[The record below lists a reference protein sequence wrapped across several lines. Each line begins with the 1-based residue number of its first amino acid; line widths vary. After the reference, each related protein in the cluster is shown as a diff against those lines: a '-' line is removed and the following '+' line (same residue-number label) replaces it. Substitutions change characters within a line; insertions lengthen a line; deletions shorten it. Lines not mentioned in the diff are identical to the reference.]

1 MITKKREMA
10 EWILDF
16 FRRAKVDTGQ
26 IVMMRSIQNKLI
38 ELNPKER
45 DMFVSVANELI
56 QNGYFTYE
64 ESTPQCLRLTQKGRD
79 YIYEPET
86 QLDCCYDSN
95 KLTGTQ
101 AQYIEQWHDS
111 FVHYINGL
119 WGMIEGLSLLP
130 ETTDDDKQGLAL
142 CRLILNGQ
150 DVNDVKN
157 SLSKGTVSQE
167 VLDKIEHI
175 NKRLV
180 DVAIE
185 NIRTNTLMKEFL
197 KRLSY
202 LRIEQEKKGAEN
214 RLNLLKIPY
223 KNEGDR
229 W

>member
-1 MITKKREMA
+1 MMAKKSEMA

-26 IVMMRSIQNKLI
+26 IVLMRSIQNKLI

-45 DMFVSVANELI
+45 DLFVSVANELI

-79 YIYEPET
+79 YIYEPEA
-86 QLDCCYDSN
+86 QLDCCYDGN
-95 KLTGTQ
+95 KLTVTQ
-101 AQYIEQWHDS
+101 AQYIKQWHDS
-111 FVHYINGL
+111 FVSYINGL
-119 WGMIEGLSLLP
+119 LGMIEGLALLP
-130 ETTDDDKQGLAL
+130 GATEDDRQGLTM

-150 DVNDVKN
+150 DVNDVEK
-157 SLSKGTVSQE
+157 SLSEGTVSQE

-185 NIRTNTLMKEFL
+185 NIRTDAMMKEFL

-202 LRIEQEKKGAEN
+202 LKIEQDKQGALM
-214 RLNLLKIPY
+214 RLNLLKISV
-223 KNEGDR
+223 E
-229 W
+229 

>member
-1 MITKKREMA
+1 MMTKKREMA

-16 FRRAKVDTGQ
+16 FRKANVDAGQ
-26 IVMMRSIQNKLI
+26 IVMMRHIQNKLI

-64 ESTPQCLRLTQKGRD
+64 ESTPQCLRLTQKGQD
-79 YIYEPET
+79 YIYEPEA

-95 KLTGTQ
+95 KLTVTQ
-101 AQYIEQWHDS
+101 SQYIEQWHDS
-111 FVHYINGL
+111 FVSFINGL
-119 WGMIEGLSLLP
+119 LGIIEGLALLP
-130 ETTDDDKQGLAL
+130 GATEDDRQGLAL

-150 DVNDVKN
+150 DVNDVEK
-157 SLSKGTVSQE
+157 SLSEGTVSQDI
-167 VLDKIEHI
+167 LDKIEHL

-185 NIRTNTLMKEFL
+185 NIKTDVLMKEFL

-202 LRIEQEKKGAEN
+202 LKIEQDKQGALM
-214 RLNLLKIPY
+214 RLNLLKIPV
-223 KNEGDR
+223 E
-229 W
+229 